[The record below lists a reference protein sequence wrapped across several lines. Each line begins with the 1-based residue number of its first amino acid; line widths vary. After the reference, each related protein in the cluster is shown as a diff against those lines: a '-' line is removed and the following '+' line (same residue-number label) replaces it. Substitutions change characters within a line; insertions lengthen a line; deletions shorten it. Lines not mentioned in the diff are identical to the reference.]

1 MQVTALLGIPARE
14 LCQIPWEVRAH
25 LSDRHVKH
33 TPLRS
38 FLVPHLGLGQS
49 PRAAHRA
56 KLQRCLIFQCPV
68 ACG

>member
-25 LSDRHVKH
+25 LSDRPAKH
-33 TPLRS
+33 TPL
-38 FLVPHLGLGQS
+38 LVPHLALGQS

-56 KLQRCLIFQCPV
+56 KFQQCLIFQCPA